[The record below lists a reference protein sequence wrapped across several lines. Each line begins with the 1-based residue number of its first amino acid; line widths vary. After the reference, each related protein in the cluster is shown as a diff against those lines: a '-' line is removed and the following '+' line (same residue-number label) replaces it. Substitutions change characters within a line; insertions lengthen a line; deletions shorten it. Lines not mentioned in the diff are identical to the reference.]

1 MCMRSGSPDTLT
13 SRTVM
18 SIRSPLA
25 MPAKCNTAG
34 SACKPCVLVLPTR
47 AYLWGGSRSVFRSGL
62 LSSSVSCVGSSI
74 VSASD
79 IVRVERTTAT
89 RGCPLV
95 TPREA
100 PVESERGAS
109 GVSVD

>member
-25 MPAKCNTAG
+25 MPAKCSTAG

-47 AYLWGGSRSVFRSGL
+47 AYLWGASRSVFRSGL
-62 LSSSVSCVGSSI
+62 LSSSVSCVGSWI

-79 IVRVERTTAT
+79 MVRVWNAQQKHAVSASHT
-89 RGCPLV
+89 RSACG
-95 TPREA
+95 
-100 PVESERGAS
+100 
-109 GVSVD
+109 

>member
-1 MCMRSGSPDTLT
+1 MCMRSGSPDTLR

-25 MPAKCNTAG
+25 MPAKCKTAG

-47 AYLWGGSRSVFRSGL
+47 AYLWGASRSVFRSGL
-62 LSSSVSCVGSSI
+62 LSSSVSCVGSWI

-79 IVRVERTTAT
+79 MCVWNAQQK
-89 RGCPLV
+89 RGRCPLV
-95 TPREA
+95 TPVKR
-100 PVESERGAS
+100 PWVIR
-109 GVSVD
+109 